1 MQYIVKILVTMLI
14 TMVMQSSAVEMVS
27 STPMEATEDF
37 LGALKAQDPKVMEK
51 YMDNAY
57 VNYIM
62 NAEGDQKV
70 IDRMN
75 TALFGEFSYE
85 IEQVKKKNDVAVAKV
100 TVKSSDFSGVMAA
113 YSEASYDYVMDNLY
127 DDKITDKKAL
137 EKKCMELYVK
147 EIEKAAESDKTAENI
162 VFVPMVDD
170 GYYGWNV
177 IMTDELMRSVL
188 GNLEMPAQQPVQ

>member
-1 MQYIVKILVTMLI
+1 MHYIVKILVTILI
-14 TMVMQSSAVEMVS
+14 STLMQSSAVEMVS
-27 STPMEATEDF
+27 TTPTEAAEDF

-75 TALFGEFSYE
+75 AALFGEFSYE
-85 IEQVKKKNDVAVAKV
+85 IEQVKKRNDVAVAKV
-100 TVKSSDFSGVMAA
+100 TVKSSDFSNVMNE
-113 YSEASYDYVMDNLY
+113 YNKVSYDYVMDNLY
-127 DDKITDKKAL
+127 DEKIADKKAL
-137 EKKCMELYVK
+137 EKKCMELYVN
-147 EIEKAAESDKTAENI
+147 ELEKAAESDSMVETI

-177 IMTDELMRSVL
+177 IMTDELMKSVL
-188 GNLEMPAQQPVQ
+188 GNLQMPVQN

>member
-1 MQYIVKILVTMLI
+1 MHYIVKILVTILI
-14 TMVMQSSAVEMVS
+14 STLMQSSAVEMVS
-27 STPMEATEDF
+27 TTPTEAAEDF

-75 TALFGEFSYE
+75 AALFGEFSYE
-85 IEQVKKKNDVAVAKV
+85 IEQVKKRNDVAVAKV
-100 TVKSSDFSGVMAA
+100 TVKSSDFSNVMNE
-113 YSEASYDYVMDNLY
+113 YNKVSYAYVMDNLY
-127 DDKITDKKAL
+127 DEKIADKKAL
-137 EKKCMELYVK
+137 EKKCMELYVN
-147 EIEKAAESDKTAENI
+147 ELEKAAESDSMVETI

-177 IMTDELMRSVL
+177 IMTDELMKSVL
-188 GNLEMPAQQPVQ
+188 GNLQMPVQN

>member
-1 MQYIVKILVTMLI
+1 MHYIVKILVTILI
-14 TMVMQSSAVEMVS
+14 STLMQSSAVEMVS
-27 STPMEATEDF
+27 TTPTEAAEDF

-75 TALFGEFSYE
+75 AALFGEFSYE
-85 IEQVKKKNDVAVAKV
+85 IEQVKKRNDVAVAKV
-100 TVKSSDFSGVMAA
+100 TVKSSDFSNVMNE
-113 YSEASYDYVMDNLY
+113 YNKVSYAYVMDNLY
-127 DDKITDKKAL
+127 DEKIADKKAL
-137 EKKCMELYVK
+137 EKKCMELYVN
-147 EIEKAAESDKTAENI
+147 ELEKAAESDSMVETI

-177 IMTDELMRSVL
+177 IMTDELMKSVL
-188 GNLEMPAQQPVQ
+188 GNLQMPIQN

>member
-1 MQYIVKILVTMLI
+1 MHYIVKILVTILI
-14 TMVMQSSAVEMVS
+14 STLMQSSAVEMVS
-27 STPMEATEDF
+27 TTPTEAVSDF

-75 TALFGEFSYE
+75 AALFGEFSYE
-85 IEQVKKKNDVAVAKV
+85 IKQVKKKNDVAVAKV
-100 TVKSSDFSGVMAA
+100 TVKSSDFSNVMNA
-113 YSEASYDYVMDNLY
+113 YNKVSYEYVMDNLY
-127 DDKITDKKAL
+127 DDKIADKKAL

-147 EIEKAAESDKTAENI
+147 ELEKAAESDSMVETI

-177 IMTDELMRSVL
+177 IMTDELMKSVL
-188 GNLEMPAQQPVQ
+188 GNLQMPVQN

>member
-1 MQYIVKILVTMLI
+1 MHYIVKILVTILI
-14 TMVMQSSAVEMVS
+14 STLMQSSAVEMVS
-27 STPMEATEDF
+27 TTPTEAAEDF

-75 TALFGEFSYE
+75 AALFGEFSYK
-85 IEQVKKKNDVAVAKV
+85 IEQVKKRNDVAVAKV
-100 TVKSSDFSGVMAA
+100 TVKSSDFSNVMNE
-113 YSEASYDYVMDNLY
+113 YNKVSYAYVMDNLY
-127 DDKITDKKAL
+127 DEKIADKKAL
-137 EKKCMELYVK
+137 EKKCMELYVN
-147 EIEKAAESDKTAENI
+147 ELEKAAESDSMVETI

-177 IMTDELMRSVL
+177 IMTDELMKSVL
-188 GNLEMPAQQPVQ
+188 GNLQMPVQN